1 MAGARGIEPLA
12 AGLESAV
19 LPLHQAPEKEKA
31 VSAHYKA
38 ELRIKTAGETD
49 DEEERIELFLKH
61 VRELALT
68 WNTVHRDAGTGIEI
82 ELGDLERN

>member
-1 MAGARGIEPLA
+1 MTPG
-12 AGLESAV
+12 
-19 LPLHQAPEKEKA
+19 Q
-31 VSAHYKA
+31 
-38 ELRIKTAGETD
+38 TD

-82 ELGDLERN
+82 ELGDLEQN

>member
-1 MAGARGIEPLA
+1 M
-12 AGLESAV
+12 
-19 LPLHQAPEKEKA
+19 
-31 VSAHYKA
+31 SAHYKA
-38 ELRIKTAGETD
+38 ELHIKTPDQSD

-82 ELGDLERN
+82 ELGDLERI